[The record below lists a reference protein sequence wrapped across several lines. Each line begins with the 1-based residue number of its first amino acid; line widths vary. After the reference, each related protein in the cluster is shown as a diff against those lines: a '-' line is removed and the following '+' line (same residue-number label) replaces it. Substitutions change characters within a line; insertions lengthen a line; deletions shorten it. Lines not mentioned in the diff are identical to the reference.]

1 MEDLHRN
8 MNRVN
13 AYPNTPTTLLL
24 HSIYYDYMQYA
35 VSITANITAHCSYVM
50 VNIDIY
56 LQHGVA
62 VAATNYLTFISFHF
76 FPTKFLVRE
85 GHRNRTQKHRVSYLS
100 KFDSY
105 CIFYNRAIGAQIL
118 QLCIFHILKTPK

>member
-1 MEDLHRN
+1 MEDLHGN

-13 AYPNTPTTLLL
+13 ANPNTPTTLLL

-62 VAATNYLTFISFHF
+62 VAATNYLTFISFLSHKI
-76 FPTKFLVRE
+76 PCSRRPQEQDTKTSRI
-85 GHRNRTQKHRVSYLS
+85 
-100 KFDSY
+100 
-105 CIFYNRAIGAQIL
+105 IFI
-118 QLCIFHILKTPK
+118 KV